1 MRTLPIAIIA
11 AAVTIPVAG
20 YSQDQGLVDS
30 RVGPSLESS
39 APTLPGSS
47 TPLERNNP

>member
-1 MRTLPIAIIA
+1 MRTLSIAIIVTA
-11 AAVTIPVAG
+11 LTIPAA

-39 APTLPGSS
+39 APALPGSS
-47 TPLERNNP
+47 A

>member
-39 APTLPGSS
+39 AADATRLLHSAR
-47 TPLERNNP
+47 TK